1 MVAQATNL
9 RAKGAAGKRT
19 AASLVALRYD
29 DILESR
35 VCFGTAARIVDRLRE
50 WQELLE
56 IDGIIIET
64 NAGNMVSEE
73 RELNSLR
80 IITHE
85 VMPAFK

>member
-1 MVAQATNL
+1 
-9 RAKGAAGKRT
+9 
-19 AASLVALRYD
+19 VALRYD

-50 WQELLE
+50 WQELLG
-56 IDGIIIET
+56 IDVIIIET
-64 NAGNMVSEE
+64 NAGNMLSEE